1 MPISTTVPSS
11 LLTPQ
16 SYHTFA
22 HVKGGSGLAPLP
34 LRVLL
39 VGIKSSAGTATVE
52 TPVQVLDGADGI
64 TKAGQG
70 SELALMVAKAFEQ
83 GELNRST
90 NRGGQ
95 PEVWICPI
103 AAPGASVAAAQTLTV
118 TVTTALAGTL
128 VVRIAG
134 RTINVGVAAGDS
146 QNTIATALKNAIAA
160 LIRELPVT
168 AGVAA
173 NVVTCTHVTTGT
185 NGNDVAYEVVS
196 APSGVSVASAQSVAG
211 TGTIDITAALDAAVD
226 RNYDAIAISIHSS
239 AAITDAGTHLTSM
252 WGYAQ
257 KFWRWL
263 FMGDRASL
271 GTAQGYATSAD
282 SEKILIPSCEL
293 CPNTPAEIAAATA
306 VCGFGQERPNA
317 NLDGAQLAL
326 YPPPAA
332 YAYTSAEI
340 ESALAGGI
348 IPLKPTASGARLEV
362 VRMITTKMTENSVPF
377 TALQDLGISRTLA
390 YRATQYD
397 LAYRTGF
404 QAEVID
410 GALSN
415 PDATLL
421 RRIRDMCVSI
431 DREMGR
437 LNYLRDVED
446 TIPQIQV
453 EEASAPAGRVLVQ
466 APCRVA
472 GALHQV
478 AFHHVN
484 YYL

>member
-1 MPISTTVPSS
+1 MPISTTVPST

-16 SYHTFA
+16 GFHTFA
-22 HVKGGSGLAPLP
+22 HVAAGSGLAPLP

-39 VGIKSSAGTATVE
+39 VGTKSSAATAATE
-52 TPVQVLDGADGI
+52 TPVQAYDLADAI

-70 SELALMVAKAFEQ
+70 SELALMAAKAFEQ
-83 GELNRST
+83 GALNASQ

-95 PEVWICPI
+95 PEVWLCPI
-103 AAPGASVAAAQTLTV
+103 AAPAGVAAAQTLTV

-134 RTINVGVAAGDS
+134 RTINVGVSAGDS

-160 LIRELPVT
+160 QIRDLPVT
-168 AGVAA
+168 AGVAT
-173 NVVTCTHVTTGT
+173 NVVTCTATHAGT
-185 NGNDVAYEVVS
+185 NGNDIVYEVVS

-226 RNYDAIAISIHSS
+226 RNYDAVAVSIHS
-239 AAITDAGTHLTSM
+239 AAAVSDALAHLAAM

-263 FMGDRASL
+263 FIGDKASL

-282 SEKILIPSCEL
+282 SEAILIPSCEQSPSL
-293 CPNTPAEIAAATA
+293 PSEIATAAA
-306 VCGFGQERPNA
+306 VLAFGQERPNA
-317 NLDGAQLAL
+317 NLDGAELAL
-326 YPPPAA
+326 YPPPAS
-332 YAYTSAEI
+332 YAYTAAEI
-340 ESALAGGI
+340 ESALAGGVT
-348 IPLKPTASGARLEV
+348 PLKPTASGTRLQV
-362 VRMITTKMTENSVPF
+362 VRMITTKMTQSSVPF
-377 TALQDLGISRTLA
+377 TALMDLGISRTLA

-397 LAYRTGF
+397 LAFRTGF

-410 GALSN
+410 GALTN

-421 RRIRDMCVSI
+421 RRIRDMCVGI
-431 DREMGR
+431 DRELGR
-437 LNYLRDVED
+437 LKYLRDVED

-472 GALHQV
+472 GPLHQA

>member
-1 MPISTTVPSS
+1 MPLSTSVPSS

-16 SYHTFA
+16 TYHNFT
-22 HVKGGSGLAPLP
+22 HVKGGAGLAPLP

-52 TPVQVLDGADGI
+52 TPVQVLSEADGV

-83 GELNRST
+83 GALNAST

-168 AGVAA
+168 ATVLT

-226 RNYDAIAISIHSS
+226 RNYDAVAISIHSS
-239 AAITDAGTHLTSM
+239 AAITDALAHLATM

-282 SEKILIPSCEL
+282 SEKIAIPSCEL
-293 CPNTPAEIAAATA
+293 CPNLPSEIATATA

-317 NLDGAQLAL
+317 NLNGAQLAL

-332 YAYTSAEI
+332 YAYTAAEI
-340 ESALAGGI
+340 ESALAGGV

-362 VRMITTKMTENSVPF
+362 VRMITTKMTEASVPF
-377 TALQDLGISRTLA
+377 TALQDIGISRTLA

-397 LAYRTGF
+397 IAFRTGF

-410 GALSN
+410 GTLSN
-415 PDATLL
+415 PDSTLL
-421 RRIRDMCVSI
+421 RRVRDMCVSI

-453 EEASAPAGRVLVQ
+453 EEASAPAGRLLVQ

-472 GALHQV
+472 GPLHQV
-478 AFHHVN
+478 AFTHVN